1 MHRYALLA
9 LLLAAATVQAPA
21 QSPPPVN
28 PDADKKDWIVLFNGK
43 DLTGWTPKIA
53 KYDLGDNYGRT
64 FRVENGLLEV
74 RYDRD
79 KYPTFD
85 NRLGHL
91 FWKDPYSYYRLVVEY
106 RFVGKQ
112 VPGGPE
118 WALRNS
124 GAMLHSPDPRTMPRD
139 QNFPISIEGQLLGGN
154 SDGKPRSTAN
164 MCSPGTEIVYQGK
177 LYDGHC
183 LNSSS
188 PTFDGEQW
196 VRAEFEVHGSGTITH
211 YVNGQKVLEY
221 EQPQYGGGS
230 VDNYNSTTKPDGQLI
245 DGGYISLQSESHPID
260 FRKVELLNLAGCMDK
275 AATNYKSYYLKHVP
289 GDCRFAEGVKPAM
302 RRAGEYSLM
311 ADSLPQEGIPKGTL
325 EGPFEFHSKIIAGTV
340 RRYWIFV
347 PAQYDRK
354 KPKPANLLVFQD
366 GQRATN
372 PNGSLRVP
380 QVMENLIGKGQ
391 MPVTIGVFITP
402 GNLGET
408 YPTDLDMKNPDHRAQ
423 EYDALNDAYARFLIE
438 ELLPEV
444 EKTYKLTDDP
454 EKRVIGGT
462 SSGAICAFTVAW
474 NRPDYFRR
482 VISMIGSYTS
492 IGYVPAQTGPAAD
505 GKPMIPG
512 GDLYPT
518 LIRKNPI
525 KPIRIYLQDG
535 EHDLSN
541 EHGNWFLANQQML
554 SAFEYA
560 NARADKDGKLGV
572 RYEVKHSWGDGAH
585 SDQHGGVLLPEI
597 LKWIW
602 TND

>member
-1 MHRYALLA
+1 
-9 LLLAAATVQAPA
+9 
-21 QSPPPVN
+21 
-28 PDADKKDWIVLFNGK
+28 
-43 DLTGWTPKIA
+43 
-53 KYDLGDNYGRT
+53 
-64 FRVENGLLEV
+64 VENGLLEV
-74 RYDRD
+74 RYD
-79 KYPTFD
+79 KKAWKTFD
-85 NRLGHL
+85 GRFGHL
-91 FWKDPYSYYRLVVEY
+91 FYKDPFSYYRLAVEY
-106 RFVGKQ
+106 RFVGEQ
-112 VPGGPE
+112 VPGAPD

-188 PTFDGEQW
+188 PTFDGDQW
-196 VRAEFEVHGSGTITH
+196 VRAEFEVHGSGKITH

-221 EQPQYGGGS
+221 ELPQYGGGA
-230 VDNYNSTTKPDGQLI
+230 VDNYNTTTKLDGQLI
-245 DGGYISLQSESHPID
+245 ESGYISLQAESHPID

-275 AATNYKSYYLKHVP
+275 AATNYKSYFIKHVP
-289 GDCRFAEGVKPAM
+289 EQCKYAEGAKAAM
-302 RRAGEYSLM
+302 RKPGEYPLM
-311 ADSLPQEGIPKGTL
+311 ADSLAQEGVPKGRL

-340 RRYWIFV
+340 RRYWIYV
-347 PAQYDRK
+347 PAQYNPK
-354 KPKPANLLVFQD
+354 KPANVLVFQD

-372 PNGSLRVP
+372 PDGSLRVP
-380 QVMENLIGKGQ
+380 QVMENLIARGQ
-391 MPVTIGVFITP
+391 MPVTIGIFITP
-402 GNLGET
+402 GNLSET
-408 YPTDLDMKNPDHRAQ
+408 YPTDLKFSNPNHRKE
-423 EYDALNDAYARFLIE
+423 EYDAMNGDYARFLIE
-438 ELLPEV
+438 EMLPEV
-444 EKTYKLTDDP
+444 GKKYNLTDDP

-474 NRPDYFRR
+474 QRPDVFRR

-492 IGYVPAQTGPAAD
+492 IGYAPAAD
-505 GKPMIPG
+505 GKPMTPG

-560 NARADKDGKLGV
+560 NAKADKDGTLGA
-572 RYEVKHSWGDGAH
+572 RYEVKHFWGDGGH
-585 SDQHGGVLLPEI
+585 SDANGGTLLPEI